1 MRASLLSIGFLLGV
15 AAPAFGGI
23 LPPGATPVK
32 LAGPFIFTEGPLYD
46 GNGGVYF
53 SDLNSDHV
61 NSHIYRY
68 DFAAHTTLLVD
79 SQSGGANG
87 TYFNASHQI
96 VTADR
101 DREQVSL
108 RSAANVASVQ
118 SVVTSSYNGTL
129 YNGPN
134 DLVIDSAGGIYFTDP
149 DYEGRRKMDEAL
161 YYVSPQGVVSRL
173 ASFTLFTSHPNGVVL
188 SPDQKTLYLALEG
201 AKKIMAYD
209 VATPGTLTNARTL
222 ASNVG
227 TTNGPDGLT
236 IDPAGNLYAAGQN
249 NVIAWDPQGAQ
260 LFTLSY
266 PEDPTNLEFG
276 GAAGNILYVTAGKS
290 LYSVQLNV
298 PEPATLAMSVL
309 PVMGLAAGRRRIGK
323 GRATKCAAVSGLMR

>member
-1 MRASLLSIGFLLGV
+1 MRASLFAIGVLLAV
-15 AAPAFGGI
+15 AAPVYSGI
-23 LPPGATPVK
+23 LPPGATPTK

-53 SDLNSDHV
+53 SDLNSDHI

-68 DFAAHTTLLVD
+68 DVAAHTTTMVD

-87 TYFNASHQI
+87 TYYNGGHQI

-101 DREQVSL
+101 DREQVSV
-108 RSAANVASVQ
+108 RSTGNVASVQ

-161 YYVSPQGVVSRL
+161 YYVSPLGSVSRL

-209 VATPGTLTNARTL
+209 VATPGTLTNARTF

-236 IDPAGNLYAAGQN
+236 IDAADNVYAAGQN
-249 NVIAWDPQGAQ
+249 NVVAWDPQGAQ

-298 PEPATLAMSVL
+298 PEPAML
-309 PVMGLAAGRRRIGK
+309 GLFFAVGIGVALGRGK
-323 GRATKCAAVSGLMR
+323 RKES